1 MRASANWKPSKPL
14 TPPIGRTYAGFR
26 QSNSHSFYD
35 LAEVLSLEHP
45 DECFRRFLLTVDD
58 VLAITNDAISDAG
71 SDFAQEFGIRAVR
84 QIR

>member
-1 MRASANWKPSKPL
+1 LEAFKAVNP
-14 TPPIGRTYAGFR
+14 TDRTHFTLG
-26 QSNSHSFYD
+26 SGSLNSHSFYD
-35 LAEVLSLEHP
+35 LAEVLSLEYP
-45 DECFRRFLLTVDD
+45 DECFRRFLQTVDD